1 MTRTIAA
8 LVALL
13 FAANASAT
21 EWNVLGP
28 RALAMGGA
36 GVALPQGAQSAYW
49 NPAALG
55 LADNPSG
62 LQVPMGGHLG
72 ITGSVLKGANDLNQ
86 LNKDCSGTGTTANCT
101 QANVTNALNELN
113 QPNNGVRGDVGGG
126 MGLKFGRFSMFA
138 NNFAYVGAKP
148 IMDMTHNSATLGA
161 NFIGNNTS
169 ALRLSGINVT
179 EIGLAYG
186 HALPFAEG
194 VDLGIALKGM
204 VGKVGFYD
212 QGVVGT
218 NPGNGSFGNFTKNA
232 ASSFQPGVD
241 LGAMWDVNRTFESV
255 PLRPRIGLTAR
266 NVNNPRF
273 TNPSQAVAAGLPSKY
288 SVQGNTRLG
297 VAITPLGF
305 WNIVADADLTRNL
318 TAVEGV
324 KQQNMGLGTEINVF
338 NRSWINIPL
347 RAGLSKN
354 VADSNAKTAL
364 TGGFG
369 LNFLHFN
376 LDVGAS
382 VTPGHETIQSQG
394 QDKKLPNDVSVGA
407 QFALLFGGGASA
419 LDAEIATSKQKSV
432 KEQVKGK

>member
-13 FAANASAT
+13 FAVNASAT

-62 LQVPMGGHLG
+62 LQVPVGGHLG

-86 LNKDCSGTGTTANCT
+86 VNKDCQALNSNCT
-101 QANVTNALNELN
+101 QANVNNAINELN

-138 NNFAYVGAKP
+138 NDFAYVGAKP
-148 IMDMTHNSATLGA
+148 MMDTVHTTAIGGGA
-161 NFIGNNTS
+161 NNIQNNTS

-186 HALPFAEG
+186 HALPFMEG
-194 VDLGIALKGM
+194 LNLGVAVKGM
-204 VGKVGFYD
+204 IGKVGFYD
-212 QGVVGT
+212 QRVVT
-218 NPGNGSFGNFTKNA
+218 NDPGNGGFSNFTKDA
-232 ASSFQPGVD
+232 SSSFQPSFD
-241 LGAMWDVNRTFESV
+241 LGAMWDVNRSFESV
-255 PLRPRIGLTAR
+255 PFRPRVGLTAHDI
-266 NVNNPRF
+266 NNPRF

-288 SVQGNTRLG
+288 SIQGNTRLG

-324 KQQNMGLGTEINVF
+324 KQQNLGLGTEINVF

-354 VADSNAKTAL
+354 VADSGAKTAL

-376 LDVGAS
+376 VDVGAA
-382 VTPGHETIQSQG
+382 VTPGSETIQSQG
-394 QDKKLPNDVSVGA
+394 QSKKLPNDVSVGA

-419 LDAEIATSKQKSV
+419 LDAEIANSKQKSV